1 MKPMQCLWDQIL
13 STLILQRTSGDL
25 SQQAVLHPVL
35 VNALNKDLAAT
46 LIVSTQAEGTRK

>member
-25 SQQAVLHPVL
+25 SQQAALHPVL
-35 VNALNKDLAAT
+35 VNALNKDLAAR